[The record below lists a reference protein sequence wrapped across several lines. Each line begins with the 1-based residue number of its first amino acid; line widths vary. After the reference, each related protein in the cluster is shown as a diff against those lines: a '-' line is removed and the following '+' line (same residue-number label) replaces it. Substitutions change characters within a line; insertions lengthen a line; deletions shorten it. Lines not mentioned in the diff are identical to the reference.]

1 MHKEV
6 DIKAV
11 IGFTGA
17 TQGGLLLHPDNQH
30 IVYPL
35 GSTVVVRHILSRAQ
49 TFLKGHDSKIS
60 CIILIIQV

>member
-17 TQGGLLLHPDNQH
+17 TQGGLLLHPEN
-30 IVYPL
+30 
-35 GSTVVVRHILSRAQ
+35 
-49 TFLKGHDSKIS
+49 
-60 CIILIIQV
+60 